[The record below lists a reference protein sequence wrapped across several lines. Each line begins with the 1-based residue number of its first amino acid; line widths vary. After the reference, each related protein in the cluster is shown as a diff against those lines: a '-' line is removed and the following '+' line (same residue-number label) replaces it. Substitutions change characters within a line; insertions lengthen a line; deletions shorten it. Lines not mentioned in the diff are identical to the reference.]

1 MLLRSVVVD
10 GPVTE
15 WAVLSHGDVLLA
27 GPVVTDAAGP
37 HGAQVHQGPPRHDT
51 DGKGRG
57 AGGADT
63 ARVGNHRLAVS
74 ALRSVGPGVL
84 GAVLDE
90 YIHGQLLVFF
100 FSFFSQVIER
110 FQSYKSFTASTESSV
125 STR

>member
-63 ARVGNHRLAVS
+63 ARVGNHCLAVS

-90 YIHGQLLVFF
+90 YVHGQLLVFF
-100 FSFFSQVIER
+100 FSFFSQ
-110 FQSYKSFTASTESSV
+110 FFKSLQSYKGFTTGAKGPV
-125 STR
+125 ST